1 MIHGLNSLIG
11 CMRKKQLLLLESSGV
26 NVEMAVFYDFTKFR
40 RKKLTFFLKTNVM
53 IMILQKALESCNF
66 FCKKIGENIFKIM
79 TFSQVKYQPMKE
91 KL

>member
-66 FCKKIGENIFKIM
+66 FARKLAKIFLK
-79 TFSQVKYQPMKE
+79 S
-91 KL
+91 